1 MLGRARPICM
11 EGGGEGEPWRVM
23 TPRGW
28 KGMKMRIVTT
38 IGLLLAM
45 SAAAQAETIFYGSRA
60 GEEVTVV
67 EKSDIGSADARITA
81 RLTKAN
87 AIAYCREY
95 VQKVTRKCVSDTM
108 KIELQPDITAN
119 CEAGTFKTF
128 YGQDYRFNGKNP
140 DYATAATGTE
150 FLLVEAG
157 GNEPLDGSSASG
169 YDVALGQ
176 FKALCP
182 NRVE

>member
-1 MLGRARPICM
+1 
-11 EGGGEGEPWRVM
+11 
-23 TPRGW
+23 
-28 KGMKMRIVTT
+28 MRIVTT

-45 SAAAQAETIFYGSRA
+45 GAAAQAETIFYGSRA

-67 EKSDIGSADARITA
+67 DKSDIDTAEAKITA

-87 AIAYCREY
+87 AMAYCREY

-108 KIELQPDITAN
+108 KTELQPQITAN
-119 CEAGTFKTF
+119 CETGEFNTF
-128 YGQDYRFNGKNP
+128 YGQGYKFQGRNP
-140 DYATAATGTE
+140 DYDAAGTRTE

-157 GNEPLDGSSASG
+157 GSEPLDGSSASG

-182 NRVE
+182 KRVN